1 MASRTF
7 EDTNGRQPT
16 GLLAGRTM
24 GFATDC
30 IHAGQ
35 WPDEKTGA
43 VNTPIFQTSTY
54 KQDGIGKH
62 RGYEYARTANPT
74 REALE
79 RNVAALEQGK
89 HGLAYS
95 SGMAATDTI
104 LRLFLPGDE
113 VVVSGNVYGGTY
125 RLFEMV
131 LKNYGLVFHFIDT
144 SNLDTVRKTITP
156 KTRLVFL
163 ESPTNPVLRVTDI
176 RAVADLAHA
185 AGAVVCVDNTFMSP
199 FLQNPLTMGAD
210 IVVHS
215 TTKYL
220 NGHSDMV
227 GGVVVVNDDAMA
239 QRLRFLQNAVGAVP
253 GPLDCF
259 LALRGTKTLAVRM
272 KQHEEN
278 ARVLAAFLAA
288 QKGIRKVNYPGLP
301 DHPHHELA
309 KRQARGFG
317 AIISFD
323 LETVA
328 RADRFLQAVKIFTL
342 AESLGGVESL
352 ISHPASMTHGSV
364 PEAERTKL
372 GVTPGLVRISVGIED
387 VEDLQADLA
396 SALAAAG

>member
-1 MASRTF
+1 
-7 EDTNGRQPT
+7 
-16 GLLAGRTM
+16 M
-24 GFATDC
+24 GFYTDC

-35 WPDEKTGA
+35 SPDEKTGA
-43 VNTPIFQTSTY
+43 VITPIFQTSTY

-79 RNVAALEQGK
+79 RNVAALEGAK

-95 SGMAATDTI
+95 SGMAATDTV
-104 LRLFLPGDE
+104 LRLCAPGDE
-113 VVVSGNVYGGTY
+113 IVVTHNVYGGTY

-131 LKNYGLVFHFIDT
+131 LKQYGLVFRFIDT
-144 SNLDTVRKTITP
+144 ADLSQVERALTP
-156 KTRLVFL
+156 KTKLVYL
-163 ESPTNPVLRVTDI
+163 ETPTNPMLLVTDI
-176 RAVADLAHA
+176 RKVADLAHA
-185 AGAVVCVDNTFMSP
+185 VGARVCVDNTFMSP
-199 FLQNPLTMGAD
+199 YLQTPMALGAD
-210 IVVHS
+210 LVVHS
-215 TTKYL
+215 TTKFL

-227 GGVVVVNDDAMA
+227 GGIVVLNDDAIA

-253 GPLDCF
+253 GPMDCF

-272 KQHEEN
+272 RQHEEN
-278 ARVLAAFLAA
+278 ARVLATFLAA
-288 QKGIRKVNYPGLP
+288 HKGALKVNYPGLP

-323 LETVA
+323 VGSLE
-328 RADRFLQAVKIFTL
+328 RADHVLRTVRLFTL

-352 ISHPASMTHGSV
+352 ISHPATMTHGSV
-364 PEAERTKL
+364 PEADKLKL

-387 VEDLQADLA
+387 VEDLEADLDR
-396 SALAAAG
+396 ALG

>member
-1 MASRTF
+1 
-7 EDTNGRQPT
+7 
-16 GLLAGRTM
+16 M
-24 GFATDC
+24 GFSTDC

-104 LRLFLPGDE
+104 LRLFRPGDE
-113 VVVSGNVYGGTY
+113 VVVTGNVYGGTY
-125 RLFEMV
+125 RLFEMI
-131 LKNYGLVFHFIDT
+131 LKHYGLVFRFIDT
-144 SNLDTVRKTITP
+144 SILDDVRSAITA

-199 FLQNPLTMGAD
+199 YLQNPLALGAD
-210 IVVHS
+210 LVVHS

-227 GGVVVVNDDAMA
+227 GGIVVLNDDDMA

-253 GPLDCF
+253 GPMDCF

-278 ARVLAAFLAA
+278 ARVLAAFLAK
-288 QKGIRKVNYPGLP
+288 QPVLKKVNYPGLP
-301 DHPHHELA
+301 DHPHHALA

-323 LETVA
+323 LDTIE
-328 RADRFLQAVKIFTL
+328 RADHFLRAVKIFTL

-364 PEAERTKL
+364 PEAERMKL

-396 SALAAAG
+396 SAFSVTR

>member
-1 MASRTF
+1 
-7 EDTNGRQPT
+7 
-16 GLLAGRTM
+16 M
-24 GFATDC
+24 GFYTDC

-35 WPDEKTGA
+35 SPDEKTGA
-43 VNTPIFQTSTY
+43 VITPIFQTSTY
-54 KQDGIGKH
+54 RQDGIGKH

-79 RNVAALEQGK
+79 RNVAALEGAK

-104 LRLFLPGDE
+104 LRLCGPGDE
-113 VVVSGNVYGGTY
+113 IVVTHNVYGGTY

-131 LKNYGLVFHFIDT
+131 LKQYGLVFRFVDT
-144 SNLDTVRKTITP
+144 ADLSQVERALTSKT
-156 KTRLVFL
+156 KLVYL
-163 ESPTNPVLRVTDI
+163 ETPTNPMLLVTDI
-176 RAVADLAHA
+176 RAVADMAHA
-185 AGAVVCVDNTFMSP
+185 AGARVCVDNTFMSP
-199 FLQNPLTMGAD
+199 YLQTPMALGAD
-210 IVVHS
+210 LVVHS
-215 TTKYL
+215 TTKFL

-227 GGVVVVNDDAMA
+227 GGIVVLNDDATA

-253 GPLDCF
+253 GPMDCF

-272 KQHEEN
+272 RQHEEN
-278 ARVLAAFLAA
+278 ARILAKFLAA
-288 QKGIRKVNYPGLP
+288 HKGALRVHYPGLP

-323 LETVA
+323 VGSLE
-328 RADRFLQAVKIFTL
+328 RADHVLRSVRLFTL

-352 ISHPASMTHGSV
+352 ISHPATMTHGSV
-364 PEAERTKL
+364 PEADKLKL

-387 VEDLQADLA
+387 VEDLEADLA
-396 SALAAAG
+396 RALS

>member
-1 MASRTF
+1 
-7 EDTNGRQPT
+7 
-16 GLLAGRTM
+16 M
-24 GFATDC
+24 GFSTDC

-54 KQDGIGKH
+54 KQDGIGRH

-79 RNVAALEQGK
+79 RNIAALEGGR

-104 LRLFLPGDE
+104 LRLFKPGDE
-113 VVVSGNVYGGTY
+113 IVCTSNVYGGTY

-131 LKNYGLVFHFIDT
+131 LKDYGLVFHFVDT
-144 SNLDTVRKTITP
+144 SNPQEARTAITP
-156 KTRLVFL
+156 RTKLVFM
-163 ESPTNPVLRVTDI
+163 ESPTNPVLKVTDI
-176 RAVADLAHA
+176 HAVAEHAHA

-199 FLQNPLTMGAD
+199 YLQNPLALGAD

-227 GGVVVVNDDAMA
+227 GGMVVLNDDAMA

-253 GPLDCF
+253 GPMDCF

-272 KQHEEN
+272 KQHETN
-278 ARVLAAFLAA
+278 ANALAAFLAR
-288 QKGIRKVNYPGLP
+288 QKAIKKVNYPGLP
-301 DHPHHELA
+301 EHPQHDLA
-309 KRQARGFG
+309 ARQARGFG

-323 LETVA
+323 LGSVE
-328 RADRFLQAVKIFTL
+328 RADRFLRAVEIFTL

-364 PEAERTKL
+364 PEAERIKL

-387 VEDLQADLA
+387 VEDLEADLA
-396 SALAAAG
+396 SALAAAA

>member
-1 MASRTF
+1 
-7 EDTNGRQPT
+7 
-16 GLLAGRTM
+16 M
-24 GFATDC
+24 GFSTDC

-104 LRLFLPGDE
+104 LRLFRPGDE
-113 VVVSGNVYGGTY
+113 VVVTGNVYGGTY
-125 RLFEMV
+125 RLFEMI
-131 LKNYGLVFHFIDT
+131 LKHYGLVFRFIDT
-144 SNLDTVRKTITP
+144 SILDDVRSAITA

-199 FLQNPLTMGAD
+199 YLQNPLTLGAD
-210 IVVHS
+210 LVVHS

-227 GGVVVVNDDAMA
+227 GGIVVLNDDDMA

-253 GPLDCF
+253 GPMDCF

-278 ARVLAAFLAA
+278 ARVLAAFLAK
-288 QKGIRKVNYPGLP
+288 QPVLKKVNYPGLP
-301 DHPHHELA
+301 DHPHHALA

-323 LETVA
+323 LDTIE
-328 RADRFLQAVKIFTL
+328 RADQFLRAVKIFTL

-364 PEAERTKL
+364 PEAERMKL

-396 SALAAAG
+396 SALSVTR

>member
-1 MASRTF
+1 
-7 EDTNGRQPT
+7 
-16 GLLAGRTM
+16 M

-35 WPDEKTGA
+35 SPDERTGA
-43 VNTPIFQTSTY
+43 VITPIFQTSTY

-79 RNVAALEQGK
+79 QNVAALEKGK
-89 HGLAYS
+89 HGLAYA
-95 SGMAATDTI
+95 SGMAAIDTV
-104 LRLFLPGDE
+104 LRLFSPGDE
-113 VVVSGNVYGGTY
+113 VVVSNNTYGGTY
-125 RLFEMV
+125 RLFAMV
-131 LKNYGLVFHFIDT
+131 LENYGLVFRFVDT
-144 SNLDTVRKTITP
+144 SNLAEVEGAVTAKT
-156 KTRLVFL
+156 KLVFV
-163 ESPTNPVLRVTDI
+163 ESPTNPVLRITDI
-176 RAVADLAHA
+176 PAVAKIAHA
-185 AGAVVCVDNTFMSP
+185 HGAVLCVDNTFMSP
-199 FLQNPLTMGAD
+199 YLQNPLVLGAD
-210 IVVHS
+210 LVVHS

-227 GGVVVVNDDAMA
+227 GGIVILNDDEKA

-253 GPLDCF
+253 GPMDCW

-278 ARVLAAFLAA
+278 ARVLARFLAE
-288 QKGIRKVNYPGLP
+288 QKSIAKVNYPGLP

-309 KRQARGFG
+309 RRQARGFG

-323 LETVA
+323 MGSLE
-328 RADRFLQAVKIFTL
+328 RADAVLRAVKLFTL

-387 VEDLQADLA
+387 VEDLQDDLA
-396 SALAAAG
+396 QAIR

>member
-1 MASRTF
+1 
-7 EDTNGRQPT
+7 
-16 GLLAGRTM
+16 M
-24 GFATDC
+24 GFYTDC

-35 WPDEKTGA
+35 APDDKTGA
-43 VNTPIFQTSTY
+43 VITPIFQTSTY

-79 RNVAALEQGK
+79 RNVAALERGK

-104 LRLFLPGDE
+104 LRLFGPGDE
-113 VVVSGNVYGGTY
+113 IVVTANVYGGTY

-131 LKNYGLVFHFIDT
+131 LKRYGLVFRFIDT
-144 SNLDTVRKTITP
+144 ADLDEVERALTP
-156 KTRLVFL
+156 KTKLIYL
-163 ESPTNPVLRVTDI
+163 ESPTNPMLRVTDI
-176 RAVADLAHA
+176 AKVAEMAHA
-185 AGAVVCVDNTFMSP
+185 IGARVCVDNTFMSP
-199 FLQNPLTMGAD
+199 YLQTPLALGAD
-210 IVVHS
+210 LVVHS
-215 TTKYL
+215 TTKFL

-227 GGVVVVNDDAMA
+227 GGIVVLNDDATA

-253 GPLDCF
+253 GPMDCF

-272 KQHEEN
+272 RQHEEN
-278 ARVLAAFLAA
+278 ARVLAKFLAEN
-288 QKGIRKVNYPGLP
+288 KGVSRVNYPGLP
-301 DHPHHELA
+301 DHPHHALA

-317 AIISFD
+317 AVISFD
-323 LETVA
+323 VGSLE
-328 RADRFLQAVKIFTL
+328 RADQVLRSVKVFTL

-364 PEAERTKL
+364 PESDRTKL

-387 VEDLQADLA
+387 IEDLEADLDR
-396 SALAAAG
+396 ALR